1 MTHDKIK
8 SKIENLI
15 ETLDES
21 QYPEIYQVMLQYAE
35 YDDLDEWIYE
45 ITTDIFEADQT
56 KQLPKTV
63 TDFLIS
69 LYNYLIEQGCF
80 DAACDIG
87 SLYYKGR
94 LGKVDYKKAVEYYT
108 LAADNGNRQAQENL
122 GYCYYYGRDIEVD
135 YKKAFHYFFTWSI

>member
-1 MTHDKIK
+1 M
-8 SKIENLI
+8 L
-15 ETLDES
+15 
-21 QYPEIYQVMLQYAE
+21 LQYAE

-56 KQLPKTV
+56 KKLPKAIA
-63 TDFLIS
+63 DFLIS

-108 LAADNGNRQAQENL
+108 LAADNGNRQAQENRTASGFQAL
-122 GYCYYYGRDIEVD
+122 RLLRHSDQSS
-135 YKKAFHYFFTWSI
+135 HPLFFG